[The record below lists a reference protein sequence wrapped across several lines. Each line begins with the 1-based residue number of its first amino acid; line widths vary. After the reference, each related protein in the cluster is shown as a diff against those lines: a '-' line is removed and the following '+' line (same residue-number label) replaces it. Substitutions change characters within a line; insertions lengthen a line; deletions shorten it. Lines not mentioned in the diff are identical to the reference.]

1 MIKLG
6 NKFKDFVKRLDI
18 TQDHIDTEV
27 LEGQTS
33 AGKTTIGIGLKFI
46 LLVALSKKK
55 IHLLCGYTMGKL
67 ESSVIVKENGI
78 LDIAN
83 QLGYKVEYKP
93 NGYGEIRLAHI
104 IVYGRTRDEDRI
116 IYCAGYSD
124 TTKWKD
130 ILGNQYGIVAVDE
143 ANIADIN
150 FMREL
155 SMRRDYWMLTL
166 NPDDPNLPIYSEFIN
181 HARPLKEYEK
191 DYPSELLNQLYSGQA
206 KDGYLHWY
214 FTMDDNVALSEEKK
228 QQIRDSV
235 PPNSKQYKNKILG
248 LRGRSEGLVYEE
260 FTENKVIP
268 FESFKW
274 LPNEM
279 VARVLCGLDSG
290 LNNDATALVT
300 MLITTAGRLLILP
313 SFYYVPKIGS
323 NSNSQQAINIA
334 KWLDFWLPQFGI
346 KIANIVQ
353 IFGDSAAI
361 TQDLIYEIN
370 LRTPFSACK
379 VEKKDILKD
388 TQRVKSIIG
397 KDDYFY
403 IIDAGYRNP
412 LNPSEL
418 LGQTDMFIV
427 ELNNKVWDMK
437 KNQPEDGNDHCIDAF
452 KYGSY
457 YLYYAYG
464 GGM

>member
-1 MIKLG
+1 MIQLG
-6 NKFKDFVKRLDI
+6 DKFKEFVSLLDI
-18 TQDHIDTEV
+18 EKQHISVEI

-46 LLVALSKKK
+46 LLVSLSKKK
-55 IHLLCGYTMGKL
+55 LHLLCGYTMGKL
-67 ESSVIVKENGI
+67 ESSIIVKENGI
-78 LDIAN
+78 VDIAN
-83 QLGYKVEYKP
+83 QLGYKVDYFP
-93 NGYGEIRLAHI
+93 NGKGEVRLPHI
-104 IVYGRTRDEDRI
+104 VVYGKTRVEDKI

-143 ANIADIN
+143 ANIADID
-150 FMREL
+150 FLREL
-155 SMRRDYWMLTL
+155 SMRRDYWMMTL
-166 NPDDPNLPIYSEFIN
+166 NPDDPNMPIYAEFIN
-181 HARPLKEYEK
+181 HSRPLKHYEN
-191 DYPSELLNQLYSGQA
+191 DYPKELLNQLYSGEA
-206 KDGYLHWY
+206 KDGYIHWY
-214 FTMDDNVALSEEKK
+214 FTMNDNRALSEEKK
-228 QQIRDSV
+228 QQIIDSV

-260 FTENKVIP
+260 FTDSKIIP
-268 FESFKW
+268 INEFKY

-279 VARVLCGLDSG
+279 VSRVICGLDSG

-300 MLITTAGRLLILP
+300 CLLTTAGRLLCIP
-313 SFYYVPKIGS
+313 SFYYLPKIGS
-323 NSNSQQAINIA
+323 NANSIQARNIANWLNYWLPRFGINIT
-334 KWLDFWLPQFGI
+334 
-346 KIANIVQ
+346 NIVS
-353 IFGDSAAI
+353 IFGDSAAL

-370 LRTPFSACK
+370 LQTPFNASA

-412 LNPSEL
+412 LNPEEL

-427 ELNNKVWDMK
+427 ELNNKVWDLK

-457 YLYYAYG
+457 YIYYAYG
-464 GGM
+464 GAY

>member
-6 NKFKDFVKRLDI
+6 SKFKDFVKRLDI

-104 IVYGRTRDEDRI
+104 IVYGRTRDEDSI

-268 FESFKW
+268 LESFKW

-370 LRTPFSACK
+370 LRTQFSACK

-412 LNPSEL
+412 LNPNEL